1 MAVDLK
7 KIPTTPGIYKFF
19 HKSEIIYIGKAIN
32 LKKRVSS
39 YFGNSKKDRKTGQIK
54 KLTDQIETFST
65 KNEVEALLLEQLL
78 IRENKPKFNILLRDD
93 KTYPYIFFSD
103 NHNYPSIGL
112 KRTKKAVD
120 EKYFGPFVSSYAVK
134 KSIKEIQ
141 KVFKIRNC
149 SDNTFSSR
157 TRPCIEYQMKRCS
170 APCVGHITK
179 NQYAEDLIEAKNYL
193 TSSDSQTIKRLE
205 REIELFSN
213 RLEFEKAATARDKL
227 KRINIIQEE
236 QSVTT
241 KAKDIDIFSVAEDSG
256 YLGICTVV
264 VRKGKIRGTK
274 TQLVKKGYY
283 ESLNEVYESALIN
296 FYNINPDIP
305 KKILTTD
312 IVSSSTIIG
321 EAIFKKA
328 KTVTKIISTPSK
340 DIKPI
345 FNLCKSNAKQVI
357 ANHLSK
363 EEKYT
368 FALSELKSSLGMK
381 DLNKIEAYDISHLY
395 QDHAVASC
403 IVYSKKGANKDKYR
417 LFNIP
422 KDLAGNDIGSLE
434 HALERRL
441 KYYEDK
447 DIKPDL
453 LLIDGGKTQ
462 LKFVESLI
470 KSSKHSD
477 IKVISIVKGA
487 NRVRAT
493 ETILSNEGV
502 IEMDKYSK
510 GYLVLQEIRDESH
523 RFAITAQRKKKK
535 LSIKKSFLDEIN
547 GIGPVTKSNLLK
559 KFKNIKNIKN
569 AGLDELMTISGI
581 NEKIAQQIISY
592 KT

>member
-1 MAVDLK
+1 
-7 KIPTTPGIYKFF
+7 
-19 HKSEIIYIGKAIN
+19 
-32 LKKRVSS
+32 
-39 YFGNSKKDRKTGQIK
+39 
-54 KLTDQIETFST
+54 
-65 KNEVEALLLEQLL
+65 
-78 IRENKPKFNILLRDD
+78 
-93 KTYPYIFFSD
+93 
-103 NHNYPSIGL
+103 
-112 KRTKKAVD
+112 
-120 EKYFGPFVSSYAVK
+120 
-134 KSIKEIQ
+134 
-141 KVFKIRNC
+141 
-149 SDNTFSSR
+149 
-157 TRPCIEYQMKRCS
+157 
-170 APCVGHITK
+170 
-179 NQYAEDLIEAKNYL
+179 
-193 TSSDSQTIKRLE
+193 
-205 REIELFSN
+205 
-213 RLEFEKAATARDKL
+213 
-227 KRINIIQEE
+227 
-236 QSVTT
+236 
-241 KAKDIDIFSVAEDSG
+241 
-256 YLGICTVV
+256 
-264 VRKGKIRGTK
+264 
-274 TQLVKKGYY
+274 
-283 ESLNEVYESALIN
+283 
-296 FYNINPDIP
+296 
-305 KKILTTD
+305 
-312 IVSSSTIIG
+312 
-321 EAIFKKA
+321 
-328 KTVTKIISTPSK
+328 
-340 DIKPI
+340 
-345 FNLCKSNAKQVI
+345 
-357 ANHLSK
+357 
-363 EEKYT
+363 
-368 FALSELKSSLGMK
+368 MK

-447 DIKPDL
+447 EIKPDL

-470 KSSKHSD
+470 KNSIHSD